1 MVIEDDAV
9 ERMIYER
16 IFRRW
21 NAAANMISF
30 AYAEHALEYLE
41 DATSEKVDAILLDIN
56 MPRMDGFEFL
66 DEIERRFGDDFGTMV
81 FMLTSSANPDDMVR
95 ARGYRAVRDFL
106 NKPLTRDQ
114 FGEIMKSLQA
124 A

>member
-16 IFRRW
+16 VFRRW
-21 NAAANMISF
+21 DAATNMISF
-30 AYAEHALEYLE
+30 SYAEHALEYLE
-41 DATSEKVDAILLDIN
+41 DTARDKVDAILLDIN

-66 DEIERRFGDDFGTMV
+66 DEIERRYGDSFDIKV
-81 FMLTSSANPDDMVR
+81 FMLTSSTNPNDVIR

-106 NKPLTRDQ
+106 HKPLTKAQ
-114 FGEIMKSLQA
+114 FGNVLKSLQA